1 MTHGLDRP
9 IWQALTTRHAALAE
23 GDGPARRYDPA
34 IAPFAATA
42 DDSEESR
49 AALARLARPG
59 DSQLVL
65 MADRAAPPP
74 GFEVVM
80 AAPVVRMVAT
90 EAPGALFGPPIEPL
104 GWDDAA
110 AMLDLALLTKPG
122 PFSLQALRLGDFWG
136 VKEDGRLIAMAGER
150 MKLTGYTELS
160 GVATHP
166 EHRGRGLAR
175 MLSIHVGRTILAR
188 GDRPFLHAYASNA
201 AAIALYESI
210 GFRLRT
216 TEHVAMLRR
225 LG

>member
-1 MTHGLDRP
+1 
-9 IWQALTTRHAALAE
+9 
-23 GDGPARRYDPA
+23 
-34 IAPFAATA
+34 
-42 DDSEESR
+42 
-49 AALARLARPG
+49 
-59 DSQLVL
+59 
-65 MADRAAPPP
+65 
-74 GFEVVM
+74 M

-166 EHRGRGLAR
+166 EHRGLGL
-175 MLSIHVGRTILAR
+175 GRTLSVFVSEQILAT
-188 GDRPFLHAYASNA
+188 GATPYLHAWEENTT
-201 AAIALYESI
+201 AIRLYESI